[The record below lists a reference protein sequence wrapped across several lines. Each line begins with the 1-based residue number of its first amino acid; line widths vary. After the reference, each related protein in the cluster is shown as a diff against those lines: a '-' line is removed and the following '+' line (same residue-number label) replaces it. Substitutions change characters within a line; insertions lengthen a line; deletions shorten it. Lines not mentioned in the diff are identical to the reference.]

1 MEIIKIPLEQLTPD
15 PHNAKDHPQWQI
27 EQIKNSIEQF
37 GNLDPIGVWGDDNL
51 IVEGHGRYEAL
62 KDLGYHEAE
71 CIRLDWLT
79 EEERR
84 AYALTH
90 NQLTMNSGWN
100 EDYLQMNLEEIG
112 SIDMSQ
118 FGFEINVPDG
128 NGEPVED
135 NFEPVVPEEP
145 NAKHGQIWQL
155 GDHRLMCGDA
165 TLLSDVEQ
173 LLDGCVVDLVVTDPP
188 YNMGYEGA
196 GNTKDRESK
205 RIMNDKM
212 SDEKFER
219 FLYDVYVNYAATMR
233 DGASIYVFYK
243 ELGTGVFI
251 KKMVEA
257 GLTFK
262 QELIWVKNQLVLGGS
277 KYQSMYEPCLMGCK
291 GKRIGK
297 WNGKRKQ
304 RSVMET
310 VDFMSEGELRDAVKE
325 LLSLTETDVL
335 RERKQLVNDLHP
347 TMKPIRLLARLIQN
361 SSDRGDAVMDLFGG
375 SGSTMIACEQ
385 LGRRSYLMELDPKF
399 CDVIVQRWESFTG
412 GKAVLLN
419 G

>member
-1 MEIIKIPLEQLTPD
+1 MEIIKIPIDQLTPD
-15 PHNAKDHPQWQI
+15 ENNAKDHPRWQI
-27 EQIKNSIEQF
+27 DQIKASIEQF

-51 IVEGHGRYEAL
+51 IVEGHGRYAAL
-62 KDLGYHEAE
+62 MELGYQEAE

>member
-1 MEIIKIPLEQLTPD
+1 MEIIKIPIDQLTPD
-15 PHNAKDHPQWQI
+15 PANAKDHPAVQI
-27 EQIKNSIEQF
+27 EQIKNSIKRF
-37 GNLDPIGVWGDDNL
+37 GNLDPIGVWGENNL

-62 KDLGYHEAE
+62 KDLGYKEAE
-71 CIRLDWLT
+71 CIRLDQLS

-84 AYALTH
+84 AYALAH
-90 NQLTMNSGWN
+90 NKLTMNSGFIP
-100 EDYLQMNLEEIG
+100 DALQMNLDVIG
-112 SIDMSQ
+112 SIDMSL
-118 FGFEINVPDG
+118 FGFDLDIPGG
-128 NGEPVED
+128 NEEAVED
-135 NFEPVVPEEP
+135 NFEPEIPDEP
-145 NAKHGQIWQL
+145 KTRGGQIYEL

-165 TLLSDVEQ
+165 TLLSDVRK
-173 LLDGCVVDLVVTDPP
+173 LLGDTTVDLVVTDPP

-196 GNTKDRESK
+196 GNTRDRASK

-212 SDEKFER
+212 SDSKFEQ
-219 FLYDVYVNYAATMR
+219 FLFSMYTNYAETMA

-251 KKMVEA
+251 QKMVEA

-277 KYQSMYEPCLMGCK
+277 KYQNMYEPCLMGCK
-291 GKRIGK
+291 GKRILK

-325 LLSLTETDVL
+325 LLDLTENDIL
-335 RERKQLVNDLHP
+335 REKKQLINDLHP

-361 SSDRGDAVMDLFGG
+361 SSDRGDAVLDLFGG

-385 LGRRSYLMELDPKF
+385 LGRKSYLMELDPKF
-399 CDVIVQRWESFTG
+399 CDVIIQRWETFTG
-412 GKAVLLN
+412 KKAVLIN